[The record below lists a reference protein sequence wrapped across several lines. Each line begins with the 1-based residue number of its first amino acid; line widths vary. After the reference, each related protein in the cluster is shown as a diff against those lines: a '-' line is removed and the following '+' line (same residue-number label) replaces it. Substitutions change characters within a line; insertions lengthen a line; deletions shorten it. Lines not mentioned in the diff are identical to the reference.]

1 MDDVERA
8 YNMQIGQRVREARA
22 RAKLTQEL
30 LARKAGLTR
39 GSITN
44 IESGAQ
50 SPPPYRLALLASA
63 LGVEP
68 ADLLPSLREPD
79 HADRLPDYL
88 ADTVASLASAAF
100 ERGVSDGK
108 V

>member
-1 MDDVERA
+1 VDDVERA
-8 YNMQIGQRVREARA
+8 YNVQIGRRVRQARV
-22 RAKLTQEL
+22 RAQLTQEF

-50 SPPPYRLALLASA
+50 APPPYRLALLASA

-68 ADLLPSLREPD
+68 ADLLPELREPG
-79 HADRLPDYL
+79 HADSLPDYL

-100 ERGVSDGK
+100 ERRAADGQ